1 MALLTL
7 QQLKDY
13 LRKETTGEDALLT
26 ELLAE
31 AVAMAEAYL
40 DRPITTRTAQVF
52 TDLAIQG
59 RTYDPPR
66 QLRVPLTPIATVS
79 VTDADGTAVDATTY
93 TVDAWAGLL
102 RTVSGFMWSNGPYAI
117 TADVGLGTDPQY
129 AISIEPMVNALI
141 RDLAADLYQHRSPA
155 STSENAGGGVSVAY
169 GPDGLPRRTA
179 VMVQAWRYLKAVA

>member
-13 LRKETTGEDALLT
+13 LRKETTGEDTLLT

-59 RTYDPPR
+59 RTYEAPR
-66 QLRVPLTPIATVS
+66 QLRIPVTPVATVS
-79 VTDADGTAVDATTY
+79 VVDVDGTAVDPATY

-102 RTVSGFMWSNGPYAI
+102 RAADGYSWSNGPYTI
-117 TADVGLGTDPQY
+117 TANVGLATDVSY
-129 AISIEPMVNALI
+129 TTNIEPAVNALI
-141 RDLAADLYQHRSPA
+141 RDLAADLYQHRNPA
-155 STSENAGGGVSVAY
+155 TTSENAGGGVSVAY